1 MKHIYTFTFLLFA
14 ISSFAQI
21 EGIYVSDA
29 GNFNLPPWQ
38 IIKYDEDG
46 QNPSQF
52 IGTNLNWPQDI
63 LFLEDSNV
71 VLISNFGTNKIN
83 RHNASNGA
91 YINDFATDLMAPT
104 RMKIGS
110 DGTLYVLQWNG
121 TGRVKRYALDGTSLG
136 DFTTVEV
143 PQSIGLAWDTSGN
156 LYVSSYAADLVRKF
170 DPQGNDLGIF
180 IDSDLVGPT
189 NIWFNS
195 DGDLLVADF
204 DGGAVKRFGP
214 DGEYLGIFIPGL
226 ANTEG
231 VAFLPNGNLLL
242 GDGGTHSVKLFN
254 ADGDFLSDLI
264 PSGSGGLI
272 TPNAVVVRQGSQ
284 VSIEEEGITEERS
297 MIHSP
302 TVGTFFQFASSA
314 DLISVAIHTIDG
326 MLIEKVVGNSWNAK
340 DRADGAYMVIANW
353 KNGTT
358 TTERIEVVH

>member
-1 MKHIYTFTFLLFA
+1 MKHIYTVTFLLFTTC
-14 ISSFAQI
+14 SFAQI

-29 GNFNLPPWQ
+29 GNFNIPPWQ
-38 IIKYDEDG
+38 IIKYDENG
-46 QNPSQF
+46 ENPSQF

-63 LFLEDSNV
+63 LFLEDSDE

-91 YINDFATDLMAPT
+91 YINDFTTDVVAPT

-110 DGTLYVLQWNG
+110 DGTIYVLQWNG

-136 DFTTVEV
+136 DFTSVEV
-143 PQSIGLAWDTSGN
+143 PQSIGLAWDASGN
-156 LYVSSYAADLVRKF
+156 LYVSSYTADLVRKF

-195 DGDLLVADF
+195 DGDLLVADY
-204 DGGAVKRFGP
+204 DGGAIKRFGP

-231 VAFLPNGNLLL
+231 VDLLPNGNLLL
-242 GDGGTHSVKLFN
+242 GDGGTHSVKMFN

-272 TPNAVVVRQGSQ
+272 TPNAVVVRQVSQ
-284 VSIEEEGITEERS
+284 VSVDDEGPTEERS
-297 MIHSP
+297 IVRSA
-302 TVGTFFQFASSA
+302 TVGTLFQFENSV
-314 DLISVAIHTIDG
+314 DLISIAIHTIEG
-326 MLIEKVVGNSWNAK
+326 ALLEEVIGNSWNANG
-340 DRADGAYMVIANW
+340 RAEGAYMVIATW
-353 KNGTT
+353 KDGTRT
-358 TTERIEVVH
+358 NERIEVVH